1 MESQT
6 NDRAKKTRK
15 RRMSREK
22 RILANQHERERVRKM
37 NDAYEELRNTIPN
50 HEETRVK
57 TKLELLR
64 IATNYIKTLKD
75 HLQSL
80 LQNGYNPTVSALVYP
95 PVFEM
100 ENGASRAV
108 SRGIPDFSC
117 PPQYPK
123 KAPPLSHL
131 PLCHFPPHQTVSGG
145 AQYPVALTSSSD
157 AFTSQELSS
166 LFASGFTESNTEE
179 NFLYQLQVTM
189 QRNFNELFVTGEWLG
204 QTEEY
209 FMFLPGLQNKAQ
221 KQVPQG
227 TCAYG

>member
-1 MESQT
+1 
-6 NDRAKKTRK
+6 
-15 RRMSREK
+15 MSREK

-95 PVFEM
+95 SAFEM
-100 ENGASRAV
+100 ENVASGAV
-108 SRGIPDFSC
+108 SRGIPDFLC

-123 KAPPLSHL
+123 RAPPLSHL

-145 AQYPVALTSSSD
+145 AQYPVPLTSSSN
-157 AFTSQELSS
+157 ALTSQELST
-166 LFASGFTESNTEE
+166 LFASGLTDSNTEE

-189 QRNFNELFVTGEWLG
+189 QGKTQRTISYGRMARAHG
-204 QTEEY
+204 G
-209 FMFLPGLQNKAQ
+209 MFYVPPRSTKQSKKNNINNKA
-221 KQVPQG
+221 KE
-227 TCAYG
+227 TRF

>member
-1 MESQT
+1 
-6 NDRAKKTRK
+6 
-15 RRMSREK
+15 MSREK

-95 PVFEM
+95 SAFEM
-100 ENGASRAV
+100 ENVASGAV
-108 SRGIPDFSC
+108 SRGIPDFLC

-123 KAPPLSHL
+123 RAPPLSHL

-145 AQYPVALTSSSD
+145 AQYPVALTSSSN
-157 AFTSQELSS
+157 ALTSQELST
-166 LFASGFTESNTEE
+166 LFASGLTDSNTEE

-189 QRNFNELFVTGEWLG
+189 QGKTQRTISYGRMARAHG
-204 QTEEY
+204 G
-209 FMFLPGLQNKAQ
+209 MFYVPPRSTKQSKKNNINNKA
-221 KQVPQG
+221 KE
-227 TCAYG
+227 TRF